1 MASLT
6 DLDDAERRVLAA
18 VGAAFREY
26 LGLVKDQ
33 VFADP
38 SRPDLVRWPAGVW
51 PLLMQAHV
59 VPVVRH
65 VFEDIA
71 RSEGVQDP
79 VGASATFVAGLQ
91 DVVENEHI
99 PRRVLEEVSNLL
111 ASPGYVASPGA
122 GVAALLAAGSI
133 VWVGMLT
140 VAAVNV
146 ASEAVNSA
154 TYVAAAERRRREPQS
169 RVVKRWLARHDDRT
183 RPSHKAADGEEVPVD
198 TAFTVGGFP
207 LRFPH
212 DPFGPPQEVINCRCR
227 LSFGAQ

>member
-1 MASLT
+1 VASLT
-6 DLDDAERRVLAA
+6 DLDDAERRVLGA
-18 VGAAFREY
+18 VDAAFREY

-33 VFADP
+33 VFGDP

-59 VPVVRH
+59 VPVVRQ
-65 VFEDIA
+65 VFEDVA
-71 RSEGVQDP
+71 RSEGVEDP

-99 PRRVLEEVSNLL
+99 PRRVLEEFSNLL
-111 ASPGYVASPGA
+111 ESPGYVASPAA
-122 GVAALLAAGSI
+122 GVAALLAAGSV

-154 TYVAAAERRRREPQS
+154 TYAAAADRRRRDP
-169 RVVKRWLARHDDRT
+169 RATVVKRWLARDDDRT
-183 RPSHKAADGEEVPVD
+183 RPSP
-198 TAFTVGGFP
+198 
-207 LRFPH
+207 
-212 DPFGPPQEVINCRCR
+212 
-227 LSFGAQ
+227 

>member
-1 MASLT
+1 
-6 DLDDAERRVLAA
+6 
-18 VGAAFREY
+18 
-26 LGLVKDQ
+26 
-33 VFADP
+33 
-38 SRPDLVRWPAGVW
+38 
-51 PLLMQAHV
+51 
-59 VPVVRH
+59 
-65 VFEDIA
+65 
-71 RSEGVQDP
+71 

-99 PRRVLEEVSNLL
+99 PRRVLEEFSNLL
-111 ASPGYVASPGA
+111 ESPGYVASPAA
-122 GVAALLAAGSI
+122 GVAALLAAGSV

-154 TYVAAAERRRREPQS
+154 TYAAAADRRRQDPRAT
-169 RVVKRWLARHDDRT
+169 VVKRWLARHDDRT